1 MTVLM
6 LAAGLTKRPV
16 VTLGGEV
23 VAQVKDTVFDAAG
36 GQITGFTLA
45 GRGLLS
51 GPLKQSLPWAGVHAL
66 GPDAVMIPAVEV
78 LQARDAVVDRGEA
91 DTGQVRGAR
100 VLSDGGLELGTV
112 LDAVVEG
119 GTSGRVVGFK
129 VATTEAMGR
138 HERRAFLPAYGEL
151 AMTGDTLVI
160 PARLAGQA
168 VDDLDALT
176 AAWERLRTAGGT
188 GPGTRMQT
196 GFETGLGTGIE
207 TGFRKGDDR

>member
-1 MTVLM
+1 MSTLM
-6 LAAGLTKRPV
+6 LAAELTKRPV
-16 VTLGGEV
+16 VTLGGEA

-36 GQITGFTLA
+36 ARITGFTLA

-51 GPLKQSLPWAGVHAL
+51 GPLKQSLPWSGVHAL
-66 GPDAVMIPAVEV
+66 GPDAVMIPSTEV

-100 VLSDGGLELGTV
+100 VLSDAGLELGTV

-119 GTSGRVVGFK
+119 GTSGRVVGFEIT
-129 VATTEAMGR
+129 TTEAMGR
-138 HERRAFLPAYGEL
+138 HERRAFLPTHGQL

-168 VDDLDALT
+168 VDDLDAL
-176 AAWERLRTAGGT
+176 AADRQRTRTAG
-188 GPGTRMQT
+188 
-196 GFETGLGTGIE
+196 E
-207 TGFRKGDDR
+207 TGFRKGNGR

>member
-1 MTVLM
+1 MITLM
-6 LAAGLTKRPV
+6 LVAELTKRPV
-16 VTLGGEV
+16 VTLGGEA
-23 VAQVKDTVFDAAG
+23 VAQVKDTVFDASG

-51 GPLKQSLPWAGVHAL
+51 GPLKQSLPWSGVHAL
-66 GPDAVMIPAVEV
+66 GPDAVMIPSDDV

-112 LDAVVEG
+112 LDAVVESG
-119 GTSGRVVGFK
+119 VSGRVAGFEI
-129 VATTEAMGR
+129 ATTEAMGR
-138 HERRAFLPAYGEL
+138 HERRAFLPVHGQL

-160 PARLAGQA
+160 PAGLAGQA

-176 AAWERLRTAGGT
+176 AAWHRGRAAG
-188 GPGTRMQT
+188 
-196 GFETGLGTGIE
+196 ETEL
-207 TGFRKGDDR
+207 RKGHER

>member
-1 MTVLM
+1 MITLM
-6 LAAGLTKRPV
+6 LVAELTKRPV
-16 VTLGGEV
+16 VTLGGEA
-23 VAQVKDTVFDAAG
+23 VAQVKDTVFDASG

-51 GPLKQSLPWAGVHAL
+51 GPLKQSLPWSGVHAL
-66 GPDAVMIPAVEV
+66 GPDAVMIPSADV

-112 LDAVVEG
+112 LDAVVESG
-119 GTSGRVVGFK
+119 VSGRVAGFEI
-129 VATTEAMGR
+129 ATTEAMGR
-138 HERRAFLPAYGEL
+138 HERKAFLPAHGQL

-160 PARLAGQA
+160 PAGLAEQA

-176 AAWERLRTAGGT
+176 AAWHRNRAAG
-188 GPGTRMQT
+188 
-196 GFETGLGTGIE
+196 ETGL
-207 TGFRKGDDR
+207 RKGDAR

>member
-1 MTVLM
+1 MTTLI

-16 VTLGGEV
+16 VTLGGEA

-36 GQITGFTLA
+36 GRITGFTLA

-51 GPLKQSLPWAGVHAL
+51 GPLKQSLPWSGVHAL
-66 GPDAVMIPAVEV
+66 GPDAVMISAVEV

-100 VLSDGGLELGTV
+100 VLSDAGLELGTV

-119 GTSGRVVGFK
+119 GASGRVVGFE

-138 HERRAFLPAYGEL
+138 HERRAFLPAHGQL

-160 PARLAGQA
+160 PALLAEQA
-168 VDDLDALT
+168 VDDLGALT
-176 AAWERLRTAGGT
+176 AAWERIRATGEAG
-188 GPGTRMQT
+188 
-196 GFETGLGTGIE
+196 L
-207 TGFRKGDDR
+207 RKGDDR